1 MPEIARMSHTHLD
14 IARFLLENPAAPLS
28 AVAEHF
34 GYTQSWLSTMIHS
47 SAFQAHLAE
56 LQGAADKVVVLDVPT
71 RLRGVAGLALDKL
84 GEALDQATMDTPF
97 GARIDRDFVRDTAE
111 TTLKALGYGQR
122 TTLSEPGPAAGNTV
136 IYADA
141 VMINSARE
149 RILERGRVIESS
161 PPEPRLLTDEQVPS
175 GS

>member
-1 MPEIARMSHTHLD
+1 MPEIKTMSHTHLD
-14 IARFLLENPAAPLS
+14 IARFMVQNPAAPLS
-28 AVAEHF
+28 AVAQYF

-71 RLRGVAGLALDKL
+71 RLRGIAGLALDKL
-84 GEALDQATMDTPF
+84 GEQLDAAMTSGP
-97 GARIDRDFVRDTAE
+97 ASRIDRDFVHDTAE
-111 TTLKALGYGQR
+111 LTLKALGYGSR
-122 TTLSEPGPAAGNTV
+122 AVGSPLDPGPPGNTV

-149 RILERGRVIESS
+149 RILERGRTIDSS
-161 PPEPRLLTDEQVPS
+161 PIEPLTLTNELPT
-175 GS
+175 GA